1 MALTAMIWGATGGI
15 GRALLA
21 ELVDQNWTVIAVG
34 RHTASQPGVAQI
46 SIEAEFNSAYHVQMA
61 VTEASQHVTEVN
73 LWAYAAGDIHYA
85 KVAELSPPAWQ
96 QTMDAN
102 VTGAFLATHYSLPLL
117 AADAHL
123 FYLGAI
129 HERLRLPGFAA
140 YAAAKAGLEAF
151 ADALRKER
159 RQQRITVVRPSAV
172 DTAFWRK
179 VPLRLPNGALSP
191 QAVAQQML
199 AAYHQQLN
207 DNLDLTART

>member
-1 MALTAMIWGATGGI
+1 MALTAMIWGAAGGI
-15 GRALLA
+15 GLALVS
-21 ELVDQNWTVIAVG
+21 ELVKRDWTVVAVA
-34 RHTASQPGVAQI
+34 RHTEDMKGMAQVLIDAEFSSAYDVQLAVTAASQQV
-46 SIEAEFNSAYHVQMA
+46 
-61 VTEASQHVTEVN
+61 SQVDFWV
-73 LWAYAAGDIHYA
+73 YAAGDIHYA
-85 KVAELSPPAWQ
+85 TVAELAPPAWQ

-102 VTGAFLATHYSLPLL
+102 LTGAFLATHYSLPLL

-123 FYLGAI
+123 FYLGAV

-159 RQQRITVVRPSAV
+159 RQQRITVVRPGAV
-172 DTAFWRK
+172 DTAFWQK
-179 VPLRLPNGALSP
+179 VPLRLPAGALSP

-207 DNLDLTART
+207 SNLDLTAA